1 MSEDQSAEVAQC
13 RAIVVS
19 TLPKFLKT
27 KFKRLPG
34 GWDSIALIGDGWVFK
49 FPQSDKNRAKLRREA
64 KLLDF
69 LRPRVTMTLPHMI
82 LHEGP
87 MLFSQHAIIPGDDIE
102 QDQYDALDT
111 RQRDAMAMRLARFYA
126 ELHALPLPRLHAVG
140 AVPVV
145 PWRRAKDILERA
157 KPLLPKK
164 HLPLLE
170 RTMKAYGRTSICGDE
185 MIFGYFDGHG
195 WNMAFDHKTGTL
207 NGLFDF
213 ADAGYGP
220 RHRDLSYS
228 NFISADL
235 TLRIIDHYE
244 QMTQRKIDRE
254 LVMLYATVLR
264 FSELIDDNL
273 ENDIALEIIDDWSG
287 TLSKLVKS
295 GVLKQ
300 RDAD

>member
-1 MSEDQSAEVAQC
+1 MSEDNSAMVAEC
-13 RAIVVS
+13 RAMVAS
-19 TLPKFLKT
+19 TLPEFSKT
-27 KFKRLPG
+27 EFELLSG

-49 FPQSDKNRAKLRREA
+49 FPRSDKSRAKLRRES

-69 LRPRVTMTLPHMI
+69 LRPRVKMTLPNMI
-82 LHEGP
+82 LHDGP
-87 MLFSQHAIIPGDDIE
+87 MLFSQHAIIPGTYIE
-102 QDQYDALDT
+102 EAHYDALDG
-111 RQRDAMAMRLARFYA
+111 RQRDAMAMRLAQFYA

-157 KPLLPKK
+157 KPMLPKK

-170 RTMKAYGRTSICGDE
+170 RTMKAYSRTSICGDE

-195 WNMAFDHKTGTL
+195 WNMAFDRKTGTL

-244 QMTQRKIDRE
+244 KMAQRKIDRE

-264 FSELIDDNL
+264 FAELIDDHL
-273 ENDIALEIIDDWSG
+273 ENDVALEIIDDWAK
-287 TLSKLVKS
+287 TLSRLVKS
-295 GVLKQ
+295 GVLK
-300 RDAD
+300 RADAG